1 MVLYACTI
9 FLSAFLLFQVQPV
22 IARIILPWFGGT
34 AAVWTTCMIFFQCVL
49 VLGYLY
55 AHWITSRLSPRA
67 QALVHGALIIAT
79 GIVLPIT
86 PNASWKLAGGENPM
100 PRILGL
106 LSVSVGL
113 PYLVLSTT
121 GPLLQA
127 WYVRSREGA
136 VPYRLFALS
145 NLGSML
151 ALLSYPVL
159 VEPTLAT
166 RTQALVWSVGFA
178 VFGALCIFTAFTSL
192 RAKAQAQPANLP
204 EPEPSPPSREAPPP
218 GPLMHII
225 WLSLAACAS
234 ALLLAVTNH
243 MCQDVASIPFLWI
256 LPLSLY
262 LLTFILCFD
271 ADGWYRRNVFLVLLV
286 ASLGGMALLINPSW
300 SRPAMKYLI
309 PLFAAGFFTACM
321 FCHGELARLKPHP
334 RYLTSFY
341 LMISFGGALGG
352 LFVGILAP
360 ALFPAYLEFPIA
372 LTICAILAAVVLH
385 RDEAIRERW
394 AWRQHPSPAL
404 VVLAAVVATVC
415 GADILLML
423 RGAQFTGR
431 NFYGAL
437 RVQQEGDEAAGDAY
451 RTLFNG
457 AINHGGQWRN
467 PKLRALPTTYYFKD
481 TGVGQALNLRAQDGP
496 RRVGIIGLGTGTLN
510 AYARPGDTF
519 RIYEINPLVLELAQR
534 YFTYLG
540 DSRATTEVVLGD
552 ARQSLEREQ
561 PQNYDVL
568 AVDAFSSDSIPVHLL
583 TREAFRLYFLHLK
596 PNGLL
601 AVHITNGYLNLTP
614 VVDLVARDL
623 HKAATRVDT
632 ESGEGHC
639 YGTTWIV
646 LANDAR
652 ELENLPKHNGQ
663 PLQQQA
669 GLRMWTDDYS
679 NLFRILK

>member
-22 IARIILPWFGGT
+22 IARIILPWFGGS
-34 AAVWTTCMIFFQCVL
+34 AAVWTTCMLFFQCVL

-55 AHWITSRLSPRA
+55 AHWITSRLPPRA
-67 QALVHGALIIAT
+67 QALLHGALVMASA
-79 GIVLPIT
+79 IVLPVT
-86 PNASWKLAGGENPM
+86 PDASWKLAGGENPV

-106 LSVSVGL
+106 LSASVGL

-151 ALLSYPVL
+151 ALLSYPAL

-166 RTQALVWSVGFA
+166 RTQALAWSGGYIAFA
-178 VFGALCIFTAFTSL
+178 ALCLVTAFVSL
-192 RAKAQAQPANLP
+192 HAVRRPQPAVVP
-204 EPEPSPPSREAPPP
+204 APNPRGDETSAP
-218 GPLMHII
+218 GLLTHVI

-234 ALLLAVTNH
+234 TLLLAVTNY
-243 MCQDVASIPFLWI
+243 MCQDVAAIPFLWI

-271 ADGWYRRNVFLVLLV
+271 AEGWYRRNVYLVLLG
-286 ASLGGMALLINPSW
+286 ASLIGMAVLANPTGD
-300 SRPAMKYLI
+300 RPGMKYLV
-309 PLFAAGFFTACM
+309 PLLAAGFFCACM
-321 FCHGELARLKPHP
+321 FCHGELARLKPNP

-341 LMISFGGALGG
+341 LMISLGGALGG
-352 LFVGILAP
+352 LFVGIAAP
-360 ALFPAYLEFPIA
+360 EFFPAYLEFPAA
-372 LTICAILAAVVLH
+372 LACCAILAAVVLH
-385 RDEAIRERW
+385 RDEGVRERW
-394 AWRQHPSPAL
+394 AWRQHPSPTL
-404 VVLAAVVATVC
+404 VILAAAVITVC
-415 GADILLML
+415 AFDVLLML

-451 RTLFNG
+451 RTLLNG
-457 AINHGGQWRN
+457 VINHGGQWQS
-467 PKLRALPTTYYFKD
+467 PKLRGSPTSYYFKD
-481 TGVGQALNLRAQDGP
+481 TGVGQALNLRAQNGP

-510 AYARPGDTF
+510 AYAKPGDTF
-519 RIYEINPLVLELAQR
+519 RIYEINPLVVEIAKH

-540 DSRATTEVVLGD
+540 DSRATTEIVLGD
-552 ARQSLEREQ
+552 ARQSLERER
-561 PQNYDVL
+561 PQNFDVL

-596 PNGLL
+596 PDGLL
-601 AVHITNGYLNLTP
+601 AVHITNRYLNLIP
-614 VVDLVARDL
+614 VVDLAARDL
-623 HKAATRVDT
+623 HKAATRVET
-632 ESGEGHC
+632 ESSEGHC

-652 ELENLPKHNGQ
+652 ELENLPKHNGR

-679 NLFRILK
+679 NLFQILK